1 MEWSTGTTDAFV
13 FWVALLLMAYVHL
26 GYPAA
31 AWVRALMRPLPH
43 ARSPIEPSVSVV
55 VVAHNEADRVVA
67 RLENLLA
74 LDYPTD
80 KLQIILASDGSTD
93 ATVERARQYEE
104 AGVVVRAFH
113 ARRGKAAV
121 LNDAI
126 ASASGEIVVLADARQ
141 RFDTDAIRALVQNFA
156 DRSVGAV
163 SGELLM
169 TPDAAG
175 AAVGKGVCFYWRYEK
190 FIRRNES
197 RAGSTVGATGA
208 IYAIRR
214 VLFEPI
220 PEDTILDD
228 VLIPLRI
235 VRDGYRVL
243 FEPSARAYD
252 GASATARQEFVRKV
266 RTIAGTFQLLSREG
280 WIFDPF
286 RNAVWFETISHKAL
300 RLTLPVLQLLVMI
313 ANLRLATFVPVYR
326 VLLAAQLLFYLA
338 ALAGAAQR
346 RARRPLIVFTVP
358 YTICLLTW
366 ATIVGFV
373 HFITRRQK
381 ATWDRVQLSPVSS
394 RLPGGES

>member
-1 MEWSTGTTDAFV
+1 
-13 FWVALLLMAYVHL
+13 L

-31 AWVRALMRPLPH
+31 AWMRALLRPLPH
-43 ARSPIEPSVSVV
+43 TQSPIEPTVSVV
-55 VVAHNEADRVVA
+55 VVAYNEAGRVAA
-67 RLENLLA
+67 RLDNLLA
-74 LDYPTD
+74 LDYPAD

-93 ATVERARQYEE
+93 ATVERARQYQD

-113 ARRGKAAV
+113 TRRGKAAV

-126 ASASGEIVVLADARQ
+126 ASANGEIVVLADARQ
-141 RFDTDAIRALVQNFA
+141 RFAADAVRVLVQNFA
-156 DRSVGAV
+156 DPSVGAV

-214 VLFEPI
+214 GLFQPI

-235 VRDGYRVL
+235 VRHGYRVL
-243 FEPSARAYD
+243 FEPNARAYD

-266 RTIAGTFQLLSREG
+266 RTIAGTFQLLAREM
-280 WIFDPF
+280 WVFDPF

-300 RLTLPVLQLLVMI
+300 RLMLPVLQLLVLTV
-313 ANLRLATFVPVYR
+313 NLKLATYVPVYR
-326 VLLAAQLLFYLA
+326 VVLAAQLLFYLA

-346 RARRPLIVFTVP
+346 QAKRPLIVFTVP

-373 HFITRRQK
+373 HFVTRRQK
-381 ATWDRVQLSPVSS
+381 TTWDRVQLAPVSS
-394 RLPGGES
+394 QLPGAEP

>member
-1 MEWSTGTTDAFV
+1 MEWSTGTDAFV
-13 FWVALLLMAYVHL
+13 FWVVLLLMAYVHL

-31 AWVRALMRPLPH
+31 AWLRALVRPLPH
-43 ARSPIEPSVSVV
+43 APSPIEPAVSVV
-55 VVAHNEADRVVA
+55 VVAYNEATRVAA

-74 LDYPTD
+74 LDYPKD
-80 KLQIILASDGSTD
+80 KLEIILASDGSTD
-93 ATVERARQYEE
+93 ATVERARQYAE

-113 ARRGKAAV
+113 TRRGKAAV

-126 ASASGEIVVLADARQ
+126 ASAMGEIVVLADARQ
-141 RFDTDAIRALVQNFA
+141 RFDPGAVRALVRNFA
-156 DRSVGAV
+156 DPSVGAV

-208 IYAIRR
+208 IYAIRK

-243 FEPSARAYD
+243 FEPEARAFD

-266 RTIAGTFQLLSREG
+266 RTIAGTFQLLVREM
-280 WIFDPF
+280 WVFDPF

-300 RLTLPVLQLLVMI
+300 RLMLPLLQLIVLTV
-313 ANLRLATFVPVYR
+313 NLRLATYVPVYR
-326 VLLAAQLLFYLA
+326 MVLAAQLLFYLA

-346 RARRPLIVFTVP
+346 QTRRPLIVLTVP

-381 ATWDRVQLSPVSS
+381 ATWDRVQLSPVNSQ
-394 RLPGGES
+394 LPGAES